1 MTVKGLSETAIEPE
15 NNNLIKQIH
24 AVVSY
29 QFSCLFFSCGHPRI
43 HKKCLCML
51 AKVSFPFIFIS
62 DYMCMQIEIR
72 HI

>member
-29 QFSCLFFSCGHPRI
+29 QFLCLFFSCGHPRI
-43 HKKCLCML
+43 HKKMFVH
-51 AKVSFPFIFIS
+51 A
-62 DYMCMQIEIR
+62 R
-72 HI
+72 